1 MSRTRGAASG
11 PLVVAS
17 LAAATAGAAAGAAVI
32 GTAPALAPESGLA
45 QQSVFDRGPVT
56 INGAEVNPEGY
67 DATFEFVRVRF
78 DGGGS
83 FFGRAP
89 AQWAHDYPRADQEI
103 LSVLNEVTNMRPR
116 PDGYRVL
123 RMDDPE
129 IFSFP
134 VIYLVEVGFWRP
146 SEAEL
151 SALRDYLRKGGFL
164 IIDDFRGGQLRNLIW
179 IMNQVA
185 PGLEVL
191 EVPDDHLVFD
201 AFFRIEEPRSLPT
214 HPVYGQ
220 MSPVYL
226 GLFEDNDPTGRLMAI
241 FNYDNDL
248 AEWWETFSTG
258 YYPIDITNEAFKFG
272 VNYIVYAHIY

>member
-1 MSRTRGAASG
+1 MRRLPAGVTWPIGLAAAAAVGSASAVLALGAPRAQDASRPRSTFDRPPVTIRGAAVE
-11 PLVVAS
+11 P
-17 LAAATAGAAAGAAVI
+17 
-32 GTAPALAPESGLA
+32 
-45 QQSVFDRGPVT
+45 D
-56 INGAEVNPEGY
+56 GY
-67 DATFEFVRVRF
+67 DGTFEFVRVRF
-78 DGGGS
+78 GSANLSFTRRMGGE
-83 FFGRAP
+83 
-89 AQWAHDYPRADQEI
+89 WAHDYPRADREI
-103 LSVLNEVTNMRPR
+103 IAVLNEVTNMRPR

-129 IFSFP
+129 IFNFP
-134 VIYLVEVGFWRP
+134 VIYLVEIGFWRP
-146 SEAEL
+146 SEVEVT
-151 SALRDYLRKGGFL
+151 ALRDYIRKGGFL
-164 IIDDFRGGQLRNLIW
+164 IVDDFRGGQLPNLMR

-201 AFFRIEEPRSLPT
+201 SFFRIEEPRSLPT

-220 MSPVYL
+220 LSPVYL
-226 GLFEDNDPTGRLMAI
+226 GLFEDNDPNGRLLAI

-272 VNYIVYAHIY
+272 VNYIVYAHTH